1 MQGLPA
7 HCCASGRV
15 GPGGGGALLP
25 LKTLRSISPH
35 SGKYS
40 PPSPPAA
47 AAVPPDDAPRLRART
62 IALVGLM
69 GVGKT
74 SVGKRLA
81 AALGLP
87 FRDADEAI
95 EKAAGRTISEIFT
108 DRGEAEFRAGERRVI
123 ARLLDEPPHVLATGG
138 GAFAQPETR
147 ALLKARAITIWLRA
161 DIAVLARRVGRKDT
175 RPLLSGKDP
184 VAVLTALAEAR
195 YPAYAEA
202 DLTIDTGETSH
213 PATVELVIS
222 ALRRRLDLQ
231 DPDGGAT

>member
-1 MQGLPA
+1 MTAADPPPPTIPA
-7 HCCASGRV
+7 
-15 GPGGGGALLP
+15 
-25 LKTLRSISPH
+25 
-35 SGKYS
+35 
-40 PPSPPAA
+40 PAEA
-47 AAVPPDDAPRLRART
+47 APADPAVAAVPHDEAPRLRSRT

-81 AALGLP
+81 QALGMP

-95 EKAAGRTISEIFT
+95 EKAAGRTISEIFA

-231 DPDGGAT
+231 DTEGGAA